1 MKFTSN
7 LHPSRLLYLAFALF
21 LAACGLFGS
30 ALPTADTSTATPEAT
45 LPNPGVSITPPP
57 NPEGTASA
65 FLKAWGDQNYA
76 GMYALLSSLS
86 RDAISQD
93 DFTKR
98 YTDAAEQMTLTEL
111 QTSILAALPKG
122 DTDAEVQFRVT
133 FKTRI
138 VGDITRDITMP
149 LHNENGR
156 WTISWDDSL
165 ILPELKGGNTLYMAY
180 KIPSRANIYDRNGLA
195 FAAQQDAVALG
206 VIPGQLTDENRML
219 QVLSPLLGRPADV
232 IKGLYAN
239 AQSDWYI
246 DLGEISADQYQQNQD
261 ALSSFGGLVQKTYKT
276 RYYLNGPLGAPHAVG
291 YVSLI
296 TKEELDY
303 YRSLGYSGSE
313 WVGRTGLELWGE
325 QYLAGKRG
333 GSLVVLSP
341 GGQTVTTL
349 AESDSEPGKAIYS
362 TLDREF
368 QKQVAQAMGDL
379 PGAAVV
385 MNIHTGEILAM
396 VSSPSFDPNAFDP
409 TNYNYS
415 YAIQALQSNPYTP
428 LLNRVTHGVYPPGS
442 TFKVV
447 NVSAALK
454 SGLFNR
460 DTTYTCTGQW
470 TELGQAFIK
479 YDWTVSHG
487 IPPHGTITLPQALTY
502 SCNPY
507 NYHIGYTLYNV
518 DPEFLPKIARQFGLG
533 QVTGVVGL
541 SPGNQEEVAGLVPDP
556 AWKEANVGDKWSAGD
571 HVNMAIGQGFLQVT
585 PMQMAVIYAALGN
598 GGTLYRPQLVQ
609 SVAAPGEDPVYT
621 FKPEAVGHIPIDDD
635 QLAVIRD
642 GLRGVVTDRNGT
654 ARPVMVGLQVKV
666 YGKTGTAEDPPK
678 KPDAWFI
685 GWTEENRTDR
695 PDIVVAVI
703 LQNRGEGADWA
714 APIFR
719 RIVENYFFGRSYRLY
734 PWEADFGVTATP
746 EATATFDPNATA
758 TVEAPAP

>member
-1 MKFTSN
+1 VKTSVKTT
-7 LHPSRLLYLAFALF
+7 RLFYLFFAL
-21 LAACGLFGS
+21 LLTACGLFGS
-30 ALPTADTSTATPEAT
+30 AGPTPTDPSVSPEPT
-45 LPNPGVSITPPP
+45 LRDPGVSITPPP

-65 FLKAWGDQNYA
+65 FLNAWAQKDYA
-76 GMYALLSSLS
+76 GMYSLTSSLS
-86 RDAISQD
+86 RDAIPQE
-93 DFTKR
+93 DFIDR
-98 YTDAAEQMTLTEL
+98 YTKASEQMTLNEL
-111 QTSILAALPKG
+111 QTSILASRALSE
-122 DTDAEVQFRVT
+122 TEAEVQFRVV

-156 WTISWDDSL
+156 WTVSWDDSL

-180 KIPSRANIYDRNGLA
+180 TIPSRANIYDRNGLA

-206 VIPGQLTDENRML
+206 VIPGQLTDEDRML
-219 QVLSPLLGRPADV
+219 RILSPLLGRPADV
-232 IKGLYAN
+232 LKGYYAS
-239 AQSDWYI
+239 AQPDWYV
-246 DLGEISADQYQQNQD
+246 DLGEISADEYQQNQD
-261 ALSSFGGLVQKTYKT
+261 ALSNFGGLVQKTYKT
-276 RYYLNGPLGAPHAVG
+276 RYYINGPLGAPHAVG

-303 YRSLGYSGSE
+303 YHSLGYSGSE

-349 AESDSEPGKAIYS
+349 AESDAAPGKAIYS
-362 TLDREF
+362 TLDRDF
-368 QKQVAQAMGDL
+368 QKQVSQAMGDL
-379 PGAAVV
+379 AGAAVV
-385 MNIHTGEILAM
+385 MNINTGEILAM

-415 YAIQALQSNPYTP
+415 YAIQDLQSNPYTP

-442 TFKVV
+442 TFKVI
-447 NVSAALK
+447 NVAGALK

-470 TELGQAFIK
+470 TELGESFIK

-487 IPPHGTITLPQALTY
+487 VPPHGTITLPQALTY

-507 NYHIGYTLYNV
+507 NYHIGYALYGV
-518 DPEFLPKIARQFGLG
+518 DPDFLPKLAKQFGLG
-533 QVTGVVGL
+533 SRTGIVGF
-541 SPGNQEEVAGLVPDP
+541 SPDNEEEVAGLVPDS
-556 AWKEANVGDKWSAGD
+556 AWKEANVGDKWTAGD

-585 PMQMAVIYAALGN
+585 PLQMAVVYAALGN
-598 GGTLYRPQLVQ
+598 GGTLYKPQLVQ

-621 FKPEAVGHIPIDDD
+621 FKPEVTGHLPITED

-642 GLRGVVTDRNGT
+642 GLRGVVEDRNGT

-678 KPDAWFI
+678 LPDAWFI
-685 GWTEENRTDR
+685 GWTEANQADK
-695 PDIVVAVI
+695 PDIVVAVV
-703 LQNRGEGADWA
+703 LQNRGEGASWA

-719 RIVENYFFGRSYRLY
+719 RIVENYFFGRSYRFY
-734 PWEADFGVTATP
+734 PWESDYGVTATP
-746 EATATFDPNATA
+746 EATSTVDPNATA
-758 TVEAPAP
+758 TIDAPAP